1 MEDVNNPEN
10 RGKIALVNGGAMDYL
25 MNTYLGADS
34 TMASRTSLV
43 QGWDQ
48 AFTDFFEEETTLY
61 DAATGPAGG
70 VAKRVWDKIN
80 VMSPYFG
87 RYPLPNEF
95 DDLTGQD
102 ILDTVGFMLSD
113 AGELLLSPLSSASQL
128 NRYIQMR
135 NWNRLIDKRGGVVAG
150 GATEEQFSVGTQIAA
165 LMGAKPN
172 VLDEKYSLQEINRNT
187 EKFIEYN
194 TNQIMYSF
202 TRYIIWL
209 VLYPLPNEFDDLTG
223 QDILDTVGFM
233 LSDAGELLLSPLS
246 SASQLNR
253 YIQMRNWNRLIDK
266 RGGVVAG
273 GATEEQFS
281 VGTQIAALMGA
292 KPNVL
297 DEKYSLQGES
307 SNSPASDSMNPT
319 VP

>member
-202 TRYIIWL
+202 TRYMREVAAASRAERPIDPAIIERHRLIVDVIEAGIGDVNIRKKVRKRYAERVRRWGAGEDQL
-209 VLYPLPNEFDDLTG
+209 SRQQNEFFQNYLH
-223 QDILDTVGFM
+223 
-233 LSDAGELLLSPLS
+233 ELADEIS
-246 SASQLNR
+246 SAN
-253 YIQMRNWNRLIDK
+253 IK
-266 RGGVVAG
+266 V
-273 GATEEQFS
+273 T
-281 VGTQIAALMGA
+281 
-292 KPNVL
+292 
-297 DEKYSLQGES
+297 
-307 SNSPASDSMNPT
+307 PT
-319 VP
+319 R